1 MLEFQQECSITEEIY
16 LPSDLHEYTTP
27 MDSNILSFV
36 NIIPESIPC
45 QRQIL
50 QELLDVQMKA
60 LNPSQ
65 TAEITCISP
74 KLMITI
80 LTR

>member
-1 MLEFQQECSITEEIY
+1 
-16 LPSDLHEYTTP
+16 
-27 MDSNILSFV
+27 MDNKILAFV

-65 TAEITCISP
+65 TAEM
-74 KLMITI
+74 LHV
-80 LTR
+80 LVQN